1 MQVLVKRTGGF
12 AGLTEE
18 LAQVDTKQLDMAT
31 AQQVENIVQSF
42 GFFEQPATIVSREV
56 GADRFSY
63 EITVTEGD
71 QKHTITFN
79 DDKSPET
86 EPLRK
91 LVKAIV
97 EK

>member
-18 LAQVDTKQLDMAT
+18 LARVDTAQLDPAT
-31 AQQVENIVQSF
+31 VKQVENIVQSL
-42 GFFEQPATIVSREV
+42 GFFALPDTIVSSGV

-63 EITVTEGD
+63 EITVTEGK
-71 QKHTITFN
+71 QQHTVTFN
-79 DDKSPET
+79 DDNSPET